1 MVDKPVQKLFAL
13 KGLENIRV
21 PSMNVSPI
29 SDGISQ
35 LVKNVTD
42 AIAKIGAGLAVAF
55 GHLKKAEVIEEAGWL
70 PHYTSPFDEI
80 DIEADTAVIGDLLK
94 RHYSENWPT
103 VKSKIVAKLAEYDF
117 DDQAEETFL
126 EALNLH
132 EAGHYRAVVHL
143 VFPEIERVARKDFYS
158 GRMKG
163 FASLKEVQEAVMK
176 SYYLPTFE
184 SHQYAL
190 SLYNRI
196 VSHLYQHVDNDDDI
210 ERCKNDPV
218 PNRHATI
225 HGYVAYTAENNS
237 FNAIVMAET
246 MLSVIA
252 DLKNAQNSD

>member
-1 MVDKPVQKLFAL
+1 MPPL
-13 KGLENIRV
+13 KI
-21 PSMNVSPI
+21 SPI
-29 SDGISQ
+29 SDGLSQ

-42 AIAKIGAGLAVAF
+42 AIAKIGAGLAVAL
-55 GHLKKAEVIEEAGWL
+55 GHLKKAELIEEAGWL
-70 PHYTSPFDEI
+70 PHYTSPFDKI
-80 DIEADTAVIGDLLK
+80 DIEDDKAAIGILLT
-94 RHYSENWPT
+94 RHYSENWPA
-103 VKSKIVAKLAEYDF
+103 VKSKIITKLAAYDF
-117 DDQAEETFL
+117 DDEAKEMFL

-158 GRMKG
+158 GKMKG
-163 FASLKEVQEAVMK
+163 FASLKEVQEAVME

-190 SLYNRI
+190 SLYSRI

-225 HGYVAYTAENNS
+225 HGYVAYTAENHS

-252 DLKNAQNSD
+252 DLKNAKNSDGSSLS